1 MNKSEVQSILLI
13 ADIHVE
19 RIQQA
24 LADIQPLF
32 PLDSIKVK
40 KLNKPDIFSIE
51 VMTTRYSKLQDYLGT
66 VGFNAL
72 FEIEGE
78 NTETWTMIDKL
89 NKLEKYGIIE
99 DAHVWRDMRKSRNFL
114 THEYPD
120 QPEIIAISLNIIY
133 NYIPILLQIKNK
145 LFACMIKDAE

>member
-1 MNKSEVQSILLI
+1 MNKSEVQSILAI

-24 LADIQPLF
+24 LADIQQLF
-32 PLDSIKVK
+32 PLDPDKVK
-40 KLNKPDIFSIE
+40 KLDKPAIFSIE

-99 DAHVWRDMRKSRNFL
+99 DSHVWRDMRKARNFL
-114 THEYPD
+114 MHEYPD
-120 QPEIIAISLNIIY
+120 HPEIIAVSLNIIY
-133 NYIPILLQIKNK
+133 NYIPSLLKIKNK
-145 LFACMIKDAE
+145 LFACMLKDAE